1 MTVYKLHVIMFEW
14 RAFFLSG
21 HKKQTRLYN
30 TGLFCLCLLSHAS

>member
-21 HKKQTRLYN
+21 HKKQTRLY
-30 TGLFCLCLLSHAS
+30 TSLFVSDPLLSS